1 MNQGKIL
8 FSQILECVHSQQFQR
23 CVNRYPMARVS
34 KSFSAWDQFL
44 CMSFAQMTFR
54 ESLRDIEACLA
65 GRPQL
70 YFMGIRGNVTRTNL
84 AYAGEHRDWRVF
96 ADLAAHLIV
105 KARRLYAADTTG
117 LDIEQMV
124 YALDSS
130 TIDLCLTLFPWAKFR
145 RTKSAIKLHTMIDLH
160 GSIPVFISITDGK
173 VHDVNIL
180 DVITFEAGS
189 IYVMDRGYVDFKRLY
204 RIHRSSAF
212 FVLRAKRNMCFYV
225 AVSNVV
231 DGASGL
237 RCDQLIRLKSAKG
250 KADYPER
257 LRRIRY
263 VDPETGKS
271 LTFITNHFDLP
282 ALTVAAIYK
291 NRWQIELFFKWIK
304 QNLRIKA
311 FYGTHPNAV
320 RSQIWIAICVYL
332 MVAIIKKQHGIKE
345 SLSRILQVLSVNVF
359 SKEPLHQ
366 LLAAST
372 IRDEP
377 ITIRNQLIFNDF

>member
-8 FSQILECVHSQQFQR
+8 FSQILECLHGQQFHR

-44 CMSFAQMTFR
+44 CMCFAQMTFR

-65 GRPQL
+65 DRPQL

-96 ADLAAHLIV
+96 ADLAAHLIA
-105 KARRLYAADTTG
+105 KARRLYAGDTTG

-145 RTKSAIKLHTMIDLH
+145 QTKSAIKLHTMIDLR

-189 IYVMDRGYVDFKRLY
+189 IYVMDRGYVDFKRLHH
-204 RIHRSSAF
+204 IQRSNAF

-225 AVSNVV
+225 AVSNAV
-231 DGASGL
+231 DSASGL
-237 RCDQLIRLKSAKG
+237 RCDQIIRLNSTKG
-250 KADYPER
+250 KTDYPER

-271 LTFITNHFDLP
+271 LTFITNHFELP
-282 ALTVAAIYK
+282 ALTVAVTYK

-332 MVAIIKKQHGIKE
+332 MVAIVKKQQGITE

-359 SKEPLHQ
+359 SKVPLNQ
-366 LLAAST
+366 ILTST
-372 IRDEP
+372 HTRSKP
-377 ITIRNQLIFNDF
+377 IDTGNQLIFNGL

>member
-1 MNQGKIL
+1 MNRGKLL
-8 FSQILECVHSQQFQR
+8 FSQVIECLHGQQFQR
-23 CVNRYPMARVS
+23 CVNRYPMARIS

-96 ADLAAHLIV
+96 ADLATYLIT
-105 KARRLYAADTTG
+105 KARRLYADDTTG
-117 LDIEQMV
+117 LDIEEMV

-145 RTKSAIKLHTMIDLH
+145 QTKSAIKLHTMIDLR
-160 GSIPVFISITDGK
+160 GSIPVFISISDGK

-180 DVITFEAGS
+180 DAINFEAGS

-204 RIHRSSAF
+204 RIHSSNAL
-212 FVLRAKRNMCFYV
+212 FVVRAKRNMSFYV
-225 AVSNVV
+225 AVSNAV

-237 RCDQLIRLKSAKG
+237 RCDQLIRLKSAKS
-250 KADYPER
+250 KAHYPER

-263 VDPETGKS
+263 VEPETGRS
-271 LTFITNHFDLP
+271 LTFITNHFELP
-282 ALTVAAIYK
+282 PQTVAAIYK
-291 NRWQIELFFKWIK
+291 SRWQIELFFKWIK

-332 MVAIIKKQHGIKE
+332 MVAIVKKQHGITE
-345 SLSRILQVLSVNVF
+345 SLSRILQILSVNVF

-366 LLAAST
+366 LLT
-372 IRDEP
+372 VTHTRNQP
-377 ITIRNQLIFNDF
+377 IDISNQLILNDL

>member
-8 FSQILECVHSQQFQR
+8 FSQILECLHLAQFQR
-23 CVNRYPMARVS
+23 CVNRYPMARAS

-65 GRPQL
+65 GRSQL
-70 YFMGIRGNVTRTNL
+70 YAMGIRGNVTRTNL

-105 KARRLYAADTTG
+105 KARRLYAGDTTG

-160 GSIPVFISITDGK
+160 GSIPVFISITDGS

-180 DVITFEAGS
+180 DAITYEAGS
-189 IYVMDRGYVDFKRLY
+189 IYVMDRGYVDFARLH
-204 RIHRSSAF
+204 RIHRSNAF

-225 AVSNVV
+225 AVSNAV
-231 DGASGL
+231 DGETGL
-237 RCDQLIRLKSAKG
+237 RCDQIIRLNGAKSKT
-250 KADYPER
+250 DYPER

-271 LTFITNHFDLP
+271 LTFITNHFELP

-332 MVAIIKKQHGIKE
+332 MVAIVKKQHGIKE

-359 SKEPLHQ
+359 SKEPLDQ
-366 LLAAST
+366 LLVT
-372 IRDEP
+372 THTRNET
-377 ITIRNQLIFNDF
+377 ITICNQLSFNDF